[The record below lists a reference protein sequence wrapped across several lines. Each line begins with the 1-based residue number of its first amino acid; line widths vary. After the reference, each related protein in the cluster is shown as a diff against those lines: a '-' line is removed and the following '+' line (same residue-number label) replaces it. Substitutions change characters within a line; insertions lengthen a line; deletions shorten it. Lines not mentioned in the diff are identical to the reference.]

1 MRKSNLVRIVLILPA
16 ILVMGTSFGQKK
28 EKRLA
33 KKYAHDSNYYEMLP
47 NKVTGRFYVGQ
58 KSAHVFIPSN
68 NGSKD
73 INYEA
78 NHKVNVGFGVT
89 HHNYSLNVGY
99 GLSAINTNTK
109 LKGKTKGFDF
119 QFHLYPH
126 KWAVDLMLVMPK
138 GMYIDP
144 KGYGNGNP
152 SAYYFRSDIK
162 ERLLGVAAYKVPN
175 KEKFS
180 YRAAIVQN
188 EWQKKS
194 AGSVLYG
201 GELYYG
207 SLQGDS
213 ALVPS
218 KIQAGFPQA
227 GMTKMRYFSV
237 GPGVGYAFTLVAN
250 KHFYFMASL
259 IGNIKLNMVTESFPS
274 GDIKN
279 TSIAPS
285 AILKTGIGYNS
296 DNWSIGGSLTGN
308 GLWIKGKSSTN
319 NYYLPSGMFRVQVA
333 KKFDTHKKK

>member
-1 MRKSNLVRIVLILPA
+1 MKKTKWIKFSFVLLGILLFAP
-16 ILVMGTSFGQKK
+16 VFGQKK

-33 KKYAHDSNYYEMLP
+33 KKYAHDANYYEMLP
-47 NKVTGRFYVGQ
+47 NKVTARVYVGQ

-68 NGSKD
+68 NGAKD

-78 NHKVNVGFGVT
+78 NHKVNLGFGLT

-99 GLSAINTNTK
+99 GLSAINTDTK

-126 KWAVDLMLVMPK
+126 KWAIDLMLVMPK

-144 KGYGNGNP
+144 KGYGAADP
-152 SAYYFRSDIK
+152 SYYYFRPDIK
-162 ERLLGVAAYKVPN
+162 ERLLGLAAYKVPN

-194 AGSVLYG
+194 AGSFLYG
-201 GELYYG
+201 GEAYYG
-207 SLQGDS
+207 SIQGDS

-227 GMTKMRYFSV
+227 GMTKLRYFTF
-237 GPGVGYAFTLVAN
+237 GPGAGYAYTVVIE
-250 KHFYFMASL
+250 KHFYLMLSL
-259 IGNIKLNMVTESFPS
+259 IGNLKVNMVTENFGS
-274 GDIKN
+274 GDLKN
-279 TSIAPS
+279 ISIAPS

-296 DNWSIGGSLTGN
+296 DNLSFGANLTGN
-308 GLWIKGKSSTN
+308 GLWVKGKSNNN
-319 NYYLPSGMFRVQVA
+319 NYYMRSGMFRVQVA
-333 KKFDTHKKK
+333 KKFDTRKK